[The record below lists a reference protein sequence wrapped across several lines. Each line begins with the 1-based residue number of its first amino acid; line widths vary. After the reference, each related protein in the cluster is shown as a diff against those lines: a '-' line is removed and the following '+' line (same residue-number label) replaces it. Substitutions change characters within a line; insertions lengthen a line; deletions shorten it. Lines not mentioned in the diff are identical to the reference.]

1 MDEGSLHPRPEDR
14 GIRDPLHIP
23 DIIINT
29 KELEMQESLNS
40 ESYDREAFWHDI
52 KEKWPG
58 KFRDLERFIFQEIRP
73 GNRIFVGT
81 GCGEPQHL
89 VRSLLE
95 FVKERPKAFL
105 DAELINIVTLG
116 VAPYTDEKFQSNF
129 RLNSFFIGDH
139 TRNAVNRGEAD
150 YTPIFLSNLP
160 QLIRSER
167 IPLDV
172 ALIQT
177 TLPDKD
183 GRLNLGVSVD
193 IVRTA
198 VEKAG
203 IVIAQPNSHMPAING
218 DGWIR
223 MDDVDYLIPWD
234 EPLLEYIEDV
244 PGEIAQRIGKYVAR
258 IVEDG
263 STIQVGYGSIPNAIV
278 SSLKKKKHLGV
289 HSELLSD
296 GIAGLIRDGVVDNSN
311 KSINPGKTIAT
322 FCMGHRSTY
331 DFLRNNDSIEFRT
344 IDYTNNPLIIAQNS
358 KMIAINS
365 ALEIDLTGQATAESL
380 GHSFYSG
387 IGGQADFMRG
397 TAIAPGGKT
406 VLALPSTALVTSAD
420 SSDDEAS
427 QKGGRVSRIVPF
439 LGEGAGVTLTRGDIH
454 YVVTE
459 YGIAY
464 LHGKSIRERAMAL
477 IAIAH
482 PLFRLWLIEEA
493 KRMHLIYPDQAFIPG
508 VQGEYPEDLEAW
520 KTTRTGLGILL
531 RPVKISDEPL
541 LKDFFY
547 SLSDESMYQ
556 RFISARRDIPHQEL
570 QKFAAVDYF
579 QKMVLVATVEED
591 GIESICGLGQ
601 YGINSDMF
609 TADVAL
615 VVRDD
620 CQNHGIGGELL
631 AYLTYLAKRQ
641 GLLGFTAEV
650 LAGND
655 PVFHLF
661 KKMGF
666 AVSKRRDSG
675 VYELVAMFP

>member
-1 MDEGSLHPRPEDR
+1 M
-14 GIRDPLHIP
+14 
-23 DIIINT
+23 
-29 KELEMQESLNS
+29 
-40 ESYDREAFWHDI
+40 
-52 KEKWPG
+52 
-58 KFRDLERFIFQEIRP
+58 
-73 GNRIFVGT
+73 GT

-508 VQGEYPEDLEAW
+508 VQGEYPEELEAW

>member
-1 MDEGSLHPRPEDR
+1 
-14 GIRDPLHIP
+14 
-23 DIIINT
+23 
-29 KELEMQESLNS
+29 MQESLNP

-508 VQGEYPEDLEAW
+508 VQGEYPEELEAW

>member
-1 MDEGSLHPRPEDR
+1 M
-14 GIRDPLHIP
+14 
-23 DIIINT
+23 
-29 KELEMQESLNS
+29 
-40 ESYDREAFWHDI
+40 

-218 DGWIR
+218 DGWIW

-278 SSLKKKKHLGV
+278 SSLKNKKHLGV

-406 VLALPSTALVTSAD
+406 ILALPSTALITSAD
-420 SSDDEAS
+420 SSDNEAS
-427 QKGGRVSRIVPF
+427 LEGGRVSRIVPF
-439 LGEGAGVTLTRGDIH
+439 LREGAGVTLTRGDIH

-477 IAIAH
+477 IAISH

-508 VQGEYPEDLEAW
+508 VQGEYPEELEAW

>member
-1 MDEGSLHPRPEDR
+1 
-14 GIRDPLHIP
+14 
-23 DIIINT
+23 
-29 KELEMQESLNS
+29 
-40 ESYDREAFWHDI
+40 
-52 KEKWPG
+52 
-58 KFRDLERFIFQEIRP
+58 
-73 GNRIFVGT
+73 
-81 GCGEPQHL
+81 
-89 VRSLLE
+89 
-95 FVKERPKAFL
+95 
-105 DAELINIVTLG
+105 
-116 VAPYTDEKFQSNF
+116 
-129 RLNSFFIGDH
+129 
-139 TRNAVNRGEAD
+139 
-150 YTPIFLSNLP
+150 
-160 QLIRSER
+160 
-167 IPLDV
+167 
-172 ALIQT
+172 
-177 TLPDKD
+177 
-183 GRLNLGVSVD
+183 
-193 IVRTA
+193 
-198 VEKAG
+198 
-203 IVIAQPNSHMPAING
+203 
-218 DGWIR
+218 
-223 MDDVDYLIPWD
+223 
-234 EPLLEYIEDV
+234 
-244 PGEIAQRIGKYVAR
+244 
-258 IVEDG
+258 
-263 STIQVGYGSIPNAIV
+263 
-278 SSLKKKKHLGV
+278 
-289 HSELLSD
+289 
-296 GIAGLIRDGVVDNSN
+296 
-311 KSINPGKTIAT
+311 
-322 FCMGHRSTY
+322 
-331 DFLRNNDSIEFRT
+331 
-344 IDYTNNPLIIAQNS
+344 
-358 KMIAINS
+358 
-365 ALEIDLTGQATAESL
+365 
-380 GHSFYSG
+380 
-387 IGGQADFMRG
+387 MRG

-406 VLALPSTALVTSAD
+406 ILALPSTALVTCDD
-420 SSDDEAS
+420 SLDDEAS

-459 YGIAY
+459 FGIAY

-508 VQGEYPEDLEAW
+508 VQGEYPEELEAW

-675 VYELVAMFP
+675 VFELVAMFP

>member
-1 MDEGSLHPRPEDR
+1 M
-14 GIRDPLHIP
+14 
-23 DIIINT
+23 
-29 KELEMQESLNS
+29 
-40 ESYDREAFWHDI
+40 
-52 KEKWPG
+52 
-58 KFRDLERFIFQEIRP
+58 
-73 GNRIFVGT
+73 T
-81 GCGEPQHL
+81 GVQTCAL
-89 VRSLLE
+89 
-95 FVKERPKAFL
+95 
-105 DAELINIVTLG
+105 
-116 VAPYTDEKFQSNF
+116 
-129 RLNSFFIGDH
+129 
-139 TRNAVNRGEAD
+139 
-150 YTPIFLSNLP
+150 PIL
-160 QLIRSER
+160 
-167 IPLDV
+167 
-172 ALIQT
+172 
-177 TLPDKD
+177 
-183 GRLNLGVSVD
+183 
-193 IVRTA
+193 
-198 VEKAG
+198 
-203 IVIAQPNSHMPAING
+203 
-218 DGWIR
+218 
-223 MDDVDYLIPWD
+223 
-234 EPLLEYIEDV
+234 
-244 PGEIAQRIGKYVAR
+244 
-258 IVEDG
+258 
-263 STIQVGYGSIPNAIV
+263 
-278 SSLKKKKHLGV
+278 
-289 HSELLSD
+289 
-296 GIAGLIRDGVVDNSN
+296 AGLIRDGVVDNSN

-406 VLALPSTALVTSAD
+406 VLALPSTALVTCAD

-508 VQGEYPEDLEAW
+508 VQGEYPEELEAW

>member
-1 MDEGSLHPRPEDR
+1 
-14 GIRDPLHIP
+14 
-23 DIIINT
+23 
-29 KELEMQESLNS
+29 
-40 ESYDREAFWHDI
+40 
-52 KEKWPG
+52 
-58 KFRDLERFIFQEIRP
+58 
-73 GNRIFVGT
+73 
-81 GCGEPQHL
+81 
-89 VRSLLE
+89 
-95 FVKERPKAFL
+95 
-105 DAELINIVTLG
+105 
-116 VAPYTDEKFQSNF
+116 
-129 RLNSFFIGDH
+129 
-139 TRNAVNRGEAD
+139 
-150 YTPIFLSNLP
+150 
-160 QLIRSER
+160 
-167 IPLDV
+167 
-172 ALIQT
+172 
-177 TLPDKD
+177 
-183 GRLNLGVSVD
+183 
-193 IVRTA
+193 
-198 VEKAG
+198 
-203 IVIAQPNSHMPAING
+203 
-218 DGWIR
+218 
-223 MDDVDYLIPWD
+223 
-234 EPLLEYIEDV
+234 
-244 PGEIAQRIGKYVAR
+244 
-258 IVEDG
+258 
-263 STIQVGYGSIPNAIV
+263 
-278 SSLKKKKHLGV
+278 
-289 HSELLSD
+289 
-296 GIAGLIRDGVVDNSN
+296 
-311 KSINPGKTIAT
+311 
-322 FCMGHRSTY
+322 
-331 DFLRNNDSIEFRT
+331 
-344 IDYTNNPLIIAQNS
+344 
-358 KMIAINS
+358 
-365 ALEIDLTGQATAESL
+365 
-380 GHSFYSG
+380 
-387 IGGQADFMRG
+387 
-397 TAIAPGGKT
+397 
-406 VLALPSTALVTSAD
+406 
-420 SSDDEAS
+420 
-427 QKGGRVSRIVPF
+427 
-439 LGEGAGVTLTRGDIH
+439 
-454 YVVTE
+454 VVTE

-508 VQGEYPEDLEAW
+508 VQGEYPEELEAW